1 LGNELSF
8 NLQTSNFTALGAA
21 VVLIIMALIWAV
33 GLFEQQEL

>member
-1 LGNELSF
+1 LRF